1 MIMSAWMCKEC
12 GYIYDPAEGDLDN
25 NIKAGTPFELV
36 SGDWACPVCYAEKA
50 TFETLL

>member
-1 MIMSAWMCKEC
+1 MSAWMCKEC